1 MTDAIRKASFEKTRG
16 TTLQDELARFLEAHP
31 ETTHLDAV
39 LFDLCGNAYGKRMP
53 RTHMA
58 KFFESGSPIC
68 AAMSLV
74 DVQGNTADPMGY
86 GFSDGDPDATVMPV
100 AGTLAAV
107 PWNPGIAQVL
117 CTPASAS
124 SGEAFWYDPR
134 TVLSRTVSILH
145 GAGLRPV
152 VAAELEFYLIDP
164 ARAEDGSPLSVRSP
178 RTGIPEA
185 AGRVLSLAKLDEYQP
200 FISAVEAACAA
211 QHIPSSTIISEYGAG
226 QFEVNLEHRDDPVRA
241 ADDACLLRRVIQS
254 VAQQFG
260 MEATFMSK
268 PFPDMAGSGL
278 HVHASV
284 LGPDGQN
291 LFDDRRTDGQATLGH
306 AVAGLQA
313 TMAEA
318 MAIFA
323 PNLNVFRR
331 FAANN
336 FTPVTR
342 DWGENNRSVAFRVP
356 VSSRTA
362 RRVEHRASGAEANP
376 YLVIAA
382 VLAGMHH
389 GIENR
394 LDPGP
399 MHTGNAGA
407 EIDPDLPLSPWDS
420 LKRLRGATILPRW
433 LGDDYPAI
441 YASVKEAEFTAFMSA
456 ISRREYEWYL

>member
-1 MTDAIRKASFEKTRG
+1 MTD
-16 TTLQDELARFLEAHP
+16 ELTRFLAAHP
-31 ETTHLDAV
+31 HTTHLDAV

-53 RTHMA
+53 RAHMQ
-58 KFFESGSPIC
+58 KFFETGSPIC

-86 GFSDGDPDATVMPV
+86 GFSDGDPDANVRPV
-100 AGTLAAV
+100 TGTLAPV

-117 CTPASAS
+117 CEPRRATND
-124 SGEAFWYDPR
+124 EALWYDPR
-134 TVLSRTVSILH
+134 TVLARTVSLMH
-145 GAGLRPV
+145 EAGFRPV

-164 ARAEDGSPLSVRSP
+164 ARGDDGAPLPVRSP
-178 RTGIPEA
+178 KTGMPEA
-185 AGRVLSLAKLDEYQP
+185 AGKVLSLAKLDEYQP
-200 FISAVEAACAA
+200 ILTAIEQACAA
-211 QHIPSSTIISEYGAG
+211 QDIPSSTIISEYGAG
-226 QFEVNLEHRDDPVRA
+226 QFEVNLEHSDDPVRA

-254 VAQQFG
+254 VARQFG

-268 PFPDMAGSGL
+268 PFPDQAGSGM

-284 LGPDGQN
+284 LGKDGQN
-291 LFDDRRTDGQATLGH
+291 LFDDRQTNGQVMLGH

-313 TMAEA
+313 TMAEG
-318 MAIFA
+318 MALFA

-331 FAANN
+331 FTANN

-356 VSSRTA
+356 VSSGAA
-362 RRVEHRASGAEANP
+362 RRVEHRISGAEANP

-394 LDPGP
+394 LDPGAL
-399 MHTGNAGA
+399 HTGNAGA
-407 EIDPDLPLSPWDS
+407 EIDPDLPLTPWDS
-420 LKRLRGATILPRW
+420 LKALRAATILPRW
-433 LGDDYPAI
+433 LGADYPAI
-441 YASVKEAEFTAFMSA
+441 YASVKEAEFAAFMQS

>member
-1 MTDAIRKASFEKTRG
+1 M
-16 TTLQDELARFLEAHP
+16 
-31 ETTHLDAV
+31 
-39 LFDLCGNAYGKRMP
+39 
-53 RTHMA
+53 
-58 KFFESGSPIC
+58 
-68 AAMSLV
+68 
-74 DVQGNTADPMGY
+74 
-86 GFSDGDPDATVMPV
+86 
-100 AGTLAAV
+100 
-107 PWNPGIAQVL
+107 
-117 CTPASAS
+117 
-124 SGEAFWYDPR
+124 
-134 TVLSRTVSILH
+134 
-145 GAGLRPV
+145 
-152 VAAELEFYLIDP
+152 
-164 ARAEDGSPLSVRSP
+164 
-178 RTGIPEA
+178 
-185 AGRVLSLAKLDEYQP
+185 
-200 FISAVEAACAA
+200 
-211 QHIPSSTIISEYGAG
+211 
-226 QFEVNLEHRDDPVRA
+226 NLEHRDDTVKA

-254 VAQQFG
+254 VARQFG

-278 HVHASV
+278 HVHASL

-291 LFDDRRTDGQATLGH
+291 LFDDRRIDGQATLGH

-336 FTPVTR
+336 FTPVTK

-356 VSSRTA
+356 VSSGA
-362 RRVEHRASGAEANP
+362 SRRIEHRASGAEANP

-389 GIENR
+389 GVESR

-407 EIDPDLPLSPWDS
+407 EIDPNLPLAPWDS
-420 LKRLRGATILPRW
+420 LKALRAATILPRW
-433 LGDDYPAI
+433 LGEDYPAI
-441 YASVKEAEFTAFMSA
+441 YASVKEAEFAALMSA

>member
-1 MTDAIRKASFEKTRG
+1 MTD
-16 TTLQDELARFLEAHP
+16 ELTQFLAAHP

-53 RTHMA
+53 RAHMA
-58 KFFESGSPIC
+58 KFFDAGSPIC

-74 DVQGNTADPMGY
+74 DVQGNTADPMGH
-86 GFSDGDPDATVMPV
+86 GFSDGDPDATVKPI
-100 AGTLAAV
+100 AGTLAPV

-117 CTPASAS
+117 CEPCRASN
-124 SGEAFWYDPR
+124 GEAFWYDPR
-134 TVLSRTVSILH
+134 TVLKRTVSVLH
-145 GAGLRPV
+145 DAGLRPV

-164 ARAEDGSPLSVRSP
+164 ARGDDGAPLPVRSP
-178 RTGIPEA
+178 KTGLPET
-185 AGRVLSLAKLDEYQP
+185 AGKVLSLAKLDEYQP
-200 FISAVEAACAA
+200 ILTAIEHACAA
-211 QHIPSSTIISEYGAG
+211 QNIPSSTIISEYGAG

-254 VAQQFG
+254 VARQFD

-268 PFPDMAGSGL
+268 PFPDQAGSGM

-284 LGPDGQN
+284 LGADGQN
-291 LFDDRRTDGQATLGH
+291 LFDDRRPDGQTMLGH

-313 TMAEA
+313 TMAEG

-331 FAANN
+331 FTANN
-336 FTPVTR
+336 FTPVTK

-356 VSSRTA
+356 VSSGA
-362 RRVEHRASGAEANP
+362 SRRIEHRISGAEANP

-394 LDPGP
+394 LDPGAV
-399 MHTGNAGA
+399 HTGNAGA
-407 EIDPDLPLSPWDS
+407 EIDPNLPLTPWDS
-420 LKRLRGATILPRW
+420 LKALRAATILPRW
-433 LGDDYPAI
+433 LGADYPEI
-441 YASVKEAEFTAFMSA
+441 YASVKEAEFAAFLQS